1 MPTSQIHEIVGRKLT
16 KKYKSLDNYNFYLGI
31 IAPDSVN
38 YLGFAPKEDRWNAH
52 LRDKALSVWKS
63 NIINFYNENKSNYNE
78 SFLKGYITHIMT
90 DIVYD
95 ESFYLEVTLP
105 MKSIGKVDHDAHLY
119 MLEEMKSFGN
129 DKYFIYTK
137 EILSKNNESYDIR
150 NINKELMSNWKN
162 KVIEE
167 IPVDIKPQFINE
179 KIIDDLTTK
188 VEEELIKYN
197 VL

>member
-1 MPTSQIHEIVGRKLT
+1 MPTSGIHEIVGKKLT
-16 KKYKSLDNYNFYLGI
+16 NKYKNLDNYDFYLGL

-52 LRDKALSVWKS
+52 LRDKDLSIWKS
-63 NIINFYNENKSNYNE
+63 NIINFYNENKNNYNE
-78 SFLKGYITHIMT
+78 SFIKGYIAHIMT

-95 ESFYLEVTLP
+95 ESFYLDVTLP

-129 DKYFIYTK
+129 NKEFIYTK
-137 EILSKNNESYDIR
+137 EILSKSNNSYDIR
-150 NINKELMSNWKN
+150 NINKELMTNWKN

-167 IPVDIKPQFINE
+167 IPVDIKPQFITE
-179 KIIDDLTTK
+179 TIIDNLTTK